1 MPVVSAALWDVA
13 NRAGGA
19 PSAEII
25 SEEIRVIAAHILS
38 GPVTMH
44 GAARPF
50 VFDVAHSSARSA
62 GCALHGASLFLV
74 WPRKS
79 NQKEGHP
86 YIRVLLRKTPLAPAL
101 LRGSS
106 RRAIPGPSLLARQP
120 CLASPYATPA
130 LSLLKGIGV
139 RVVCKLSTRAWS
151 SAICLSPFTRTNRRL
166 KTPLSEGRMEGQDFL
181 VPLGGAGH
189 PATAK
194 RDSPSRAKPMLKPP
208 TAMGRYRKARSHL
221 SKETQSPCA

>member
-1 MPVVSAALWDVA
+1 
-13 NRAGGA
+13 
-19 PSAEII
+19 
-25 SEEIRVIAAHILS
+25 
-38 GPVTMH
+38 MH
-44 GAARPF
+44 RAARPF
-50 VFDVAHSSARSA
+50 VLDVALSSARSA
-62 GCALHGASLFLV
+62 GCALHGASLFFA
-74 WPRKS
+74 RAKKS
-79 NQKEGHP
+79 KQKKARP

-106 RRAIPGPSLLARQP
+106 RRAIPGPSLLARHP

-130 LSLLKGIGV
+130 LSLLKGIGA

-166 KTPLSEGRMEGQDFL
+166 QTPLSEGRMEGQDFL

>member
-79 NQKEGHP
+79 NQKEVHP

-106 RRAIPGPSLLARQP
+106 RRAIPGPSLLARHP

-166 KTPLSEGRMEGQDFL
+166 QTPLPEGRMEGQDFL

>member
-1 MPVVSAALWDVA
+1 M
-13 NRAGGA
+13 
-19 PSAEII
+19 
-25 SEEIRVIAAHILS
+25 
-38 GPVTMH
+38 
-44 GAARPF
+44 
-50 VFDVAHSSARSA
+50 
-62 GCALHGASLFLV
+62 HGASLFLV

-106 RRAIPGPSLLARQP
+106 RRAIPGASLLARHP

-166 KTPLSEGRMEGQDFL
+166 QTPLSEGRMESLRRGVSGMDAAKAVKGQGWPFTAT
-181 VPLGGAGH
+181 LGV
-189 PATAK
+189 AK
-194 RDSPSRAKPMLKPP
+194 
-208 TAMGRYRKARSHL
+208 
-221 SKETQSPCA
+221 E

>member
-106 RRAIPGPSLLARQP
+106 RRAIPGPSLLARHP